1 MACCCIFP
9 VTILQPGGIGV
20 SNFLKRHLEELR
32 RDLRELKA
40 QGSSSARGLLRTWP
54 PDVVQH
60 EVHLLRR
67 EEELVRYCRLW
78 NITVG
83 NSEVFSFWCRKSAGS
98 LKVMSRKF
106 ARFLRAWKDCIRL
119 AQRGSLKTPQVRK
132 ITYIIK
138 IH

>member
-1 MACCCIFP
+1 MIFP

-32 RDLRELKA
+32 RDLRALKA
-40 QGSSSARGLLRTWP
+40 EGSRSGRGLLRTWP

-60 EVHLLRR
+60 EVHLLQR

-83 NSEVFSFWCRKSAGS
+83 NSVFLFFC
-98 LKVMSRKF
+98 
-106 ARFLRAWKDCIRL
+106 
-119 AQRGSLKTPQVRK
+119 
-132 ITYIIK
+132 
-138 IH
+138 